1 MLILIVL
8 SLFINRE
15 DRETELLLKLDNFE
29 MRDPPNR
36 KMVSHFNKMI
46 GITQKR
52 MVVAKDRCNELKVEY
67 MGLVRGEKKKEIKN
81 KTIILKDDDDSISN
95 SYLKDLESD
104 EDEDDDDH
112 DSDDE
117 DDDVIELGNE
127 CNVQLDFDGCSSST
141 TRVSSM
147 NEDVISIN

>member
-1 MLILIVL
+1 
-8 SLFINRE
+8 
-15 DRETELLLKLDNFE
+15 
-29 MRDPPNR
+29 
-36 KMVSHFNKMI
+36 MVH
-46 GITQKR
+46 
-52 MVVAKDRCNELKVEY
+52 
-67 MGLVRGEKKKEIKN
+67 
-81 KTIILKDDDDSISN
+81 

-104 EDEDDDDH
+104 DKDEDDDDH

-141 TRVSSM
+141 TRVSNM

>member
-1 MLILIVL
+1 
-8 SLFINRE
+8 
-15 DRETELLLKLDNFE
+15 

-46 GITQKR
+46 GITKKR
-52 MVVAKDRCNELKVEY
+52 MVVAKNRCNELKVEY
-67 MGLVRGEKKKEIKN
+67 TGLVRGEKKKEDMK
-81 KTIILKDDDDSISN
+81 KTNILKDDDSISD
-95 SYLKDLESD
+95 SYLKYLESD
-104 EDEDDDDH
+104 EDEDDNQ